1 MNVIGHYKAGLNN
14 FERSQLVMRSILAIC
29 IVFLCMPFSTVYGM
43 ELAGLQGQAVK
54 NRGLVQRYVN
64 NLEKSRKDE
73 TIAKSGYYP
82 SVNLSY
88 VVNSLDEAST
98 TEAKENSIFSGNIS
112 YNLFAGFQDK
122 YGVRSAAL
130 LRQVEEYKLQGIKQ
144 DILGK
149 VALYY
154 LSVYGY
160 KANLKAA
167 RDTHATLERV
177 YEDGKKRN
185 EVGLIDNNSLLKF
198 KVDLDYAA
206 IQVKTA
212 EAELKKS
219 LLMLQRES
227 GTQLSLD
234 ELSFPEFQQLPAI
247 DKLENYE
254 KLMLENR
261 SEIKVMQE
269 MVGLYE
275 AQAKAAQAAYYPQL
289 NLTASYQNYNDDYI
303 NGAGDVSVDETRL
316 QLVLSMNLFSGFT
329 TRETIAKLEID
340 RRSAQLDLEELKND
354 LKTTLASLYLDYE
367 VNRENV
373 SAALTNIEQAKENL
387 RITRLKYSEGLQTE
401 SELLDAVSTLSR
413 AENNHVAVI
422 TSLYSNHYQI
432 VRMMEQFHVPGM

>member
-1 MNVIGHYKAGLNN
+1 METILKGAEPMKSVIVICVAVL
-14 FERSQLVMRSILAIC
+14 LAP
-29 IVFLCMPFSTVYGM
+29 LSMANGTD
-43 ELAGLQGQAVK
+43 LAGLQSTAVK
-54 NRGLVQRYVN
+54 NRQLIQKYAN
-64 NLEKSRKDE
+64 NLEKSKRDE
-73 TIAKSGYYP
+73 IIARSGYYP

-88 VVNSLDEAST
+88 VINSLDEAT
-98 TEAKENSIFSGNIS
+98 NLEAEENSVFSGSIS
-112 YNLFAGFQDK
+112 YNLFSGFKDK
-122 YGVRSAAL
+122 YGVKSASL
-130 LRQVEEYKLQGIKQ
+130 VRLVEEYRLQGIKQ

-149 VALYY
+149 IALYY
-154 LSVYGY
+154 LSVYGH
-160 KANLKAA
+160 KANLKATK
-167 RDTHATLERV
+167 DTYSTLERV

-212 EAELKKS
+212 QAELKKS

-227 GTQLSLD
+227 GTQLTLQ
-234 ELSFPEFQQLPAI
+234 ELSFPEFQQTPSI
-247 DKLENYE
+247 DSLESYE
-254 KLMLENR
+254 KRMLENR
-261 SEIKVMQE
+261 SEIKILRE
-269 MVGLYE
+269 MITMYE

-340 RRSAQLDLEELKND
+340 RRSALLDLEELKSN
-354 LKTTLASLYLDYE
+354 LETTLASLYLDYE
-367 VNRENV
+367 VSRENV
-373 SAALTNIEQAKENL
+373 TAALSNIEQAKENL

-413 AENNHVAVI
+413 AEYNHVAVI
-422 TSLYSNHYQI
+422 TALYSNYYQI
-432 VRMMEQFHVPGM
+432 IRMMEQFQVAKM

>member
-1 MNVIGHYKAGLNN
+1 
-14 FERSQLVMRSILAIC
+14 MRSVLTIC
-29 IVFLCMPFSTVYGM
+29 VVFLCMPLSTAYGAN
-43 ELAGLQGQAVK
+43 LASLQDTAVK
-54 NRGLVQRYVN
+54 NRQLVQRYVN

-88 VVNSLDEAST
+88 VVNSLDEATT

-112 YNLFAGFQDK
+112 YNLFAGFKDK

-130 LRQVEEYKLQGIKQ
+130 LRQVEEYRLQGIKQ
-144 DILGK
+144 DILAK

-154 LSVYGY
+154 LSVYAN
-160 KANLKAA
+160 KANLKATK
-167 RDTHATLERV
+167 DTYSTLERV

-227 GTQLSLD
+227 ATQLNLD
-234 ELSFPEFQQLPAI
+234 KMSFPEFQQMPAI
-247 DKLENYE
+247 DTLESYE
-254 KLMLENR
+254 KRMMGNR
-261 SEIKVMQE
+261 SEIKVLQE

-289 NLTASYQNYNDDYI
+289 NLTGSYQNYNDDYI

-316 QLVLSMNLFSGFT
+316 QLVLSMNLFSGFA
-329 TRETIAKLEID
+329 TREAIAKLEID

-354 LKTTLASLYLDYE
+354 LKTSLASLYLDYE
-367 VNRENV
+367 VSRENV
-373 SAALTNIEQAKENL
+373 TAALSNIEQAKENL
-387 RITRLKYSEGLQTE
+387 RITRLKYNEGLQTE

-422 TSLYSNHYQI
+422 TSLYSNFYQI
-432 VRMMEQFHVPGM
+432 VRMMEQFSVPDL